1 MRTLGEAMDV
11 YLSSS
16 RFRRLAARTQR
27 DYQKAILRLRG
38 AFGHLP
44 PAAWRPAAGYAY
56 LETQQ
61 GSVQAN
67 RDLSVLANVMQV
79 CVRSGVVER
88 NLVREVEKN
97 REQARE
103 RYVTDAELAAFLIH
117 CNPKLT
123 AWIGLK
129 MLTGLRQGQM
139 RALRVSDWRDD
150 ALWGPKAKG
159 GRTLVFHGPGLAE
172 AVDEVLRTHHGE
184 QFRSVYLLCTR
195 QGNQYTADGF
205 RAIWQRAMRKHVDA
219 GGQRFTE
226 HDLRAKVAS
235 DSESLHLAQA
245 RMGHQTPNTTSRVYR
260 RGPQV
265 VTVLSRP
272 EEGNKQEV

>member
-1 MRTLGEAMDV
+1 MRTLDEAMDA
-11 YLSSS
+11 YLASS

-27 DYQKAILRLRG
+27 DYEKAIVRLRR

-44 PAAWRPAAGYAY
+44 PAAWRPAAGYKY
-56 LETQQ
+56 LEAQL

-67 RDLSVLANVMQV
+67 RDLSVLANIMQV

-88 NLVREVEKN
+88 NLVKEVEKN
-97 REQARE
+97 RETARE
-103 RYVTDAELAAFLIH
+103 RYVSDAELDAFLTH
-117 CNPKLT
+117 CNPKLK
-123 AWIGLK
+123 AWVGLK

-139 RALRVSDWRDD
+139 RELRVLDWRGG

-159 GRTLVFHGPGLAE
+159 GRTLVFRGPGLAE
-172 AVDEVLRTHHGE
+172 AVAEVLRTHHGDTP
-184 QFRSVYLLCTR
+184 RSVYLLCTR
-195 QGNQYTADGF
+195 QGTQYTADGF
-205 RAIWQRAMRKHVDA
+205 RAIWQRAMRKYVDS
-219 GGQRFTE
+219 GWQRFTE

-260 RGPQV
+260 RGPLEV
-265 VTVLSRP
+265 AVLSGK
-272 EEGNKQEV
+272 EKGE

>member
-1 MRTLGEAMDV
+1 MDV
-11 YLSSS
+11 YLASS
-16 RFRRLAARTQR
+16 RFQLLATRTRR
-27 DYQKAILRLRG
+27 DYEKAIERLRR
-38 AFGHLP
+38 AFGHLAP
-44 PAAWRPAAGYAY
+44 DAWRPSAGYAY
-56 LETQQ
+56 LEAQP

-79 CVRSGVVER
+79 CVRSGVVDR
-88 NLVREVEKN
+88 NLVKEVEKN
-97 REQARE
+97 REQTRT
-103 RYVTDAELAAFLIH
+103 RYVTDAELAAFLTQ
-117 CNPKLT
+117 CNPKLK
-123 AWIGLK
+123 AWVELK

-139 RALRVSDWRDD
+139 RELRVSDWRGG

-159 GRTLVFHGPGLAE
+159 GRTLVFQGPGLAE
-172 AVDEVLRTHHGE
+172 AVAEVMRTHHGE
-184 QFRSVYLLCTR
+184 APRSAYLLCTR

-205 RAIWQRAMRKHVDA
+205 RAIWQRAMRKHINH
-219 GGQRFTE
+219 GWERFTE

-265 VTVLSRP
+265 VSVLAKMEDS
-272 EEGNKQEV
+272 E